1 MRAGSGHASFATT
14 RWTLVFDAAGTDTR
28 AGSPSPVSADERAR
42 ALAVLCRTYWPP
54 LYVHARRRQLSP
66 ADAEDAVQGFF
77 ARLLRLESLADVDR
91 KRGRFRAFL
100 LGSFNHYLA
109 DRRDHDRAEKRG
121 VHLLVPLEP
130 QAAERAFA
138 NAPAGDL
145 SPDIAFDHAWAVAL
159 LARVTARLRDEHVA
173 AGRAELFDALSLCL
187 AGRRQD
193 APHAAIAARL
203 GLSGPAVRVAL
214 HRLRQR
220 YRHILHEEIT
230 QTVACENDVEDELRL
245 LLAAVSR

>member
-1 MRAGSGHASFATT
+1 MMEGSGHASFATT
-14 RWTLVFDAAGTDTR
+14 RWTLVLAAAGSAAR
-28 AGSPSPVSADERAR
+28 AALPPLVSANERAR
-42 ALAVLCRTYWPP
+42 ALAALCRTYWPP

-91 KRGRFRAFL
+91 ERGRFRAFL

-121 VHLLVPLEP
+121 AHLLVPLDP

-138 NAPAGDL
+138 NAPASDL
-145 SPDIAFDHAWAVAL
+145 SPDLAFDHAWVVAL
-159 LARVTARLRDEHVA
+159 LSRVTARLREEHVA
-173 AGRAELFDALSLCL
+173 AGRAELFDALSPCL

-193 APHAAIAARL
+193 APHTAIAAQL

-220 YRHILHEEIT
+220 YRHILHEEIG
-230 QTVACENDVEDELRL
+230 QTVACNNDVEDELRL

>member
-1 MRAGSGHASFATT
+1 MMKDSGHASFATT
-14 RWTLVFDAAGTDTR
+14 RWTLVLAAAGSAAR
-28 AGSPSPVSADERAR
+28 FVSPPLVSADECAR
-42 ALAVLCRTYWPP
+42 ALAALCRTYWPP

-66 ADAEDAVQGFF
+66 ADADDAVQGFF

-91 KRGRFRAFL
+91 ERGRFRAFL

-109 DRRDHDRAEKRG
+109 DRREHDRAEKRG
-121 VHLLVPLEP
+121 ARLLVPLDP

-145 SPDIAFDHAWAVAL
+145 SPDVAFDHAWAVAL
-159 LARVTARLRDEHVA
+159 LGRVTARLRDEHAA
-173 AGRAELFDALSLCL
+173 AGRADLFDALSPCL

-220 YRHILHEEIT
+220 YRHILREEIA
-230 QTVACENDVEDELRL
+230 QTVACNNDVEDELRL

>member
-1 MRAGSGHASFATT
+1 MANSGHASFATT
-14 RWTLVFDAAGTDTR
+14 HWTLVLAAAGGA
-28 AGSPSPVSADERAR
+28 AGAVSPSLVSADERAR
-42 ALAVLCRTYWPP
+42 ALAALCRTYWPP

-91 KRGRFRAFL
+91 ERGRFRAFL

-121 VHLLVPLEP
+121 AHLLVPLNP
-130 QAAERAFA
+130 QATERAFA

-145 SPDIAFDHAWAVAL
+145 SPDVAFDRAWAVAL
-159 LARVTARLRDEHVA
+159 LDRVTARLREEHVA
-173 AGRAELFDALSLCL
+173 AGRARLFGALSPCL

-193 APHAAIAARL
+193 APHAAIAAQL

-220 YRHILHEEIT
+220 YRHILREEIA
-230 QTVACENDVEDELRL
+230 QTVACDRDVDDELRL
-245 LLAAVSR
+245 LLAALSQ